1 MADRVTRANMA
12 RALANYAATLAGY
25 GLMQE
30 ERAAFITWGAF
41 YGQVNYVVSR
51 ESGIGGSIP
60 VHDVA
65 GFRGS
70 HGSGF
75 TSLREGYD
83 RVLQANRTVSDV
95 GEVSPLTFDH
105 EVAGRVRAAV
115 LAAHKVTA

>member
-25 GLMQE
+25 GFME
-30 ERAAFITWGAF
+30 ERHAACITWGAF
-41 YGQVNYVVSR
+41 YGQVQYVVSGR
-51 ESGIGGSIP
+51 GDGYVPI
-60 VHDVA
+60 HDVA

-105 EVAGRVRAAV
+105 EAAGRVRDAV